1 MRWLTLPIGAGQAGK
16 PVSTLLR
23 RELGLSAAGVRR
35 AKALL
40 GGILLDG
47 APVFTNAVARQGQ
60 VLAVDVGDAAGSE
73 QIAPVPGPLTI
84 VYEDQDLVILDKA
97 GGVPVHPSQGHHGDT
112 LANFLLAHYR
122 DQGLT
127 AAFHPVNRL
136 DRGTSG
142 LMAVA
147 KHAHAHEG
155 LQHQLQE
162 GTLRRA
168 YLAVCEG
175 VPVPRRGCVEA
186 PIARAPGSVLKR
198 EVNPQGAP
206 ARTHYEVLATG
217 RGRSLVALRLDTG
230 RTHQIRVHLAHLG
243 CPLVG
248 DFLYGEETEEL
259 PDRFALHSAAIWLR
273 QPITGEGIVRRSPL
287 PEALAGLEAAL
298 AAPGLR
304 VKLNCVPLAENR
316 DQWPPLAALAR
327 GRTLD
332 VRFIELM
339 PMGPCAAWP
348 ESCFVPASTVLEAAP
363 QLVPAGQNG
372 VAQQYQVPGWRG
384 SVGLISPMHHRFC
397 GQCNRIRVLANGNLK
412 PCLHAA
418 AEYPLRGL
426 PPEAL
431 RAAIAQAILQ
441 KPQQHTMDA
450 HHASRSCRNMHE
462 IGG

>member
-155 LQHQLQE
+155 LQRQLQE

-287 PEALAGLEAAL
+287 PEALAGLLGGAVRAGGCCCRQVVPLGPPQVRTCDVGSRPVPGGGSRFSLGESPDAKSRGGCPPAP
-298 AAPGLR
+298 PGLGPAR
-304 VKLNCVPLAENR
+304 SHSLVLAVVPHCFG
-316 DQWPPLAALAR
+316 R
-327 GRTLD
+327 GA
-332 VRFIELM
+332 I
-339 PMGPCAAWP
+339 A
-348 ESCFVPASTVLEAAP
+348 
-363 QLVPAGQNG
+363 
-372 VAQQYQVPGWRG
+372 
-384 SVGLISPMHHRFC
+384 SPMY
-397 GQCNRIRVLANGNLK
+397 V
-412 PCLHAA
+412 P
-418 AEYPLRGL
+418 
-426 PPEAL
+426 
-431 RAAIAQAILQ
+431 
-441 KPQQHTMDA
+441 
-450 HHASRSCRNMHE
+450 
-462 IGG
+462 

>member
-1 MRWLTLPIGAGQAGK
+1 MRWLTLPIGADQAGK

-35 AKALL
+35 AKALP

-60 VLAVDVGDAAGSE
+60 VLAADVGDAAGSE

-112 LANFLLAHYR
+112 LANFLMAHYR
-122 DQGLT
+122 DQGLV

-155 LQHQLQE
+155 LQAQLQAGE
-162 GTLRRA
+162 LRRT

-198 EVNPQGAP
+198 EVSPQGAP

-217 RGRSLVALRLDTG
+217 RGRALVRLALDTG

-248 DFLYGEETEEL
+248 DFLYGEESPDL
-259 PDRFALHSAAIWLR
+259 PGRFALHSAAIRLR
-273 QPITGEGIVRRSPL
+273 QPVTGVGI
-287 PEALAGLEAAL
+287 ALEAGL
-298 AAPGLR
+298 P
-304 VKLNCVPLAENR
+304 AE
-316 DQWPPLAALAR
+316 LAALL
-327 GRTLD
+327 G
-332 VRFIELM
+332 
-339 PMGPCAAWP
+339 
-348 ESCFVPASTVLEAAP
+348 
-363 QLVPAGQNG
+363 
-372 VAQQYQVPGWRG
+372 
-384 SVGLISPMHHRFC
+384 
-397 GQCNRIRVLANGNLK
+397 
-412 PCLHAA
+412 
-418 AEYPLRGL
+418 
-426 PPEAL
+426 
-431 RAAIAQAILQ
+431 
-441 KPQQHTMDA
+441 
-450 HHASRSCRNMHE
+450 
-462 IGG
+462 